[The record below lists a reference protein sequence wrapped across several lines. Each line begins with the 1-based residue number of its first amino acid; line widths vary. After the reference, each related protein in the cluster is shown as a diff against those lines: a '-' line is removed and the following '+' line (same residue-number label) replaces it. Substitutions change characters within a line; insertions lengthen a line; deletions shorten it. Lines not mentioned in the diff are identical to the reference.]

1 MAVRSGGG
9 LGAQPAVLFLTTMTG
24 IHLAALSVA
33 SVACIFDLRT
43 QRIPNWLTLGA
54 AGIALVFQVVVGGAS
69 GFAHCAGGW
78 ATGLAL
84 LIVPYALGGM
94 GAGDVK
100 LVGALGA
107 WLGPFDTFWVAIY
120 TGIVGAGMAALVAGS
135 EGYLG
140 RAWRNVWLLLTHWR
154 LNGIRP
160 FPELT
165 LATSRGPRLA
175 YAAPILVGTLLV
187 VWLR

>member
-1 MAVRSGGG
+1 
-9 LGAQPAVLFLTTMTG
+9 MTV
-24 IHLAALSVA
+24 IHVAALSVA
-33 SVACIFDLRT
+33 SVACAFDLRT
-43 QRIPNWLTLGA
+43 RRIPNWLTFGA
-54 AGIALVFQVVVGGAS
+54 AAGAIVFQIAVEGTS
-69 GFAHCAGGW
+69 GFAHGVGGW

-107 WLGPFDTFWVAIY
+107 WLGPVDTFWVAMY
-120 TGIVGAGMAALVAGS
+120 TGMAGAIMALIVAAWH
-135 EGYLG
+135 GYLR
-140 RAWRNVWLLLTHWR
+140 RAWSNVWLLLSHWR

-165 LATSRGPRLA
+165 LSTSRGPRLA
-175 YAAPILVGTLLV
+175 YAAPILVGTV
-187 VWLR
+187 VMVWLR